1 MDILLAEY
9 ASVMKP
15 GLADEGLAMLRT
27 LQEGFQKCGH
37 TVHVPRLQRREAA
50 AFSKHVER
58 LAKACDAGL
67 VIAPD
72 RYLHDLTVLLE
83 RSTINLGCPAEA
95 VMRAADKLKASRT
108 LSEGFLT
115 VPEINPTTGPY
126 IIKPRNGCGAEGI
139 HIVQNIENY
148 HIDKNEL
155 VTKFVTGEHISVSLI
170 IGRKVLPLSI
180 NKQHLRIDEKISYLG
195 NTTPYDVPNAQE
207 VIAQASEA
215 AQLLGCEGYVGVDIV
230 LEPDGVTNVV
240 DVNPR
245 PTTAIISVDKV
256 VGNVADLLLKARLG
270 QDLPTLPKSRGTHT
284 FVRTSCAHTQ
294 SH

>member
-83 RSTINLGCPAEA
+83 RSTINLGCPAEG
-95 VMRAADKLKASRT
+95 VMRAADKLTASLT
-108 LSEGFLT
+108 LSEGSVI
-115 VPEINPTTGPY
+115 VPEINPATGPFV
-126 IIKPRNGCGAEGI
+126 IKPRDGCGAEGI
-139 HIVQNIENY
+139 HIVHNLQDNYINEN
-148 HIDKNEL
+148 KL
-155 VTKFVTGEHISVSLI
+155 VTKFITGEHISVSLI

-195 NTTPYDVPNAQE
+195 NTTPYYVPKAQE
-207 VIAQASEA
+207 VIAQASKA
-215 AQLLGCEGYVGVDIV
+215 AQLLGCEGYVGVDVV
-230 LEPDGVTNVV
+230 LEPDGVASVV

-256 VGNVADLLLKARLG
+256 VGNVADLILKARLG
-270 QDLPTLPKSRGTHT
+270 QNFPTLPKSHRTHT
-284 FVRTSCAHTQ
+284 FLRTGCVDSQPH
-294 SH
+294 